1 MVYKTEDGK
10 IFNTEG
16 DAEKHRDELDRQ
28 KAESDSRVRARY
40 ADTYHYFKNAGTL
53 FDQGDYDGAI
63 AAYSEAAYST
73 PNDPVIFNMRGQAYS
88 RKGDYDR
95 AIADHNQALR
105 IHRYKGGT
113 FQVGTAYFLRG
124 YAYSG
129 KGDYDSAIADYNE
142 ALKSRY
148 VGVYNLDNNIIRQIY
163 YNLGFAYDKKG
174 QEDLAIENYK
184 NAADYGDK
192 AALENLI
199 NRGIK
204 YMRESKNPASV
215 SSGSAGPVSGSAR
228 PVSGS
233 ARPVSG
239 SARPVSGSARP
250 VKAPK
255 KKIKWPLVILNVFLS
270 IAFGLGMI
278 LLIRWGYTL
287 FTGKNLGILLTVI
300 MLLVIIPLYSVIFAF
315 KKVVLIVLLGIL
327 SVSGWLMFT
336 GIISKYIDL
345 EKVSSFV
352 SFFQSGASNQSF
364 TVTQDV
370 NFRDNPGTG
379 SNVIRA
385 LKAGDTVTVTGDAQ
399 NGWIPIEHEG
409 DSGWVSAEFIS
420 R

>member
-228 PVSGS
+228 PV
-233 ARPVSG
+233 
-239 SARPVSGSARP
+239 
-250 VKAPK
+250 KAPK